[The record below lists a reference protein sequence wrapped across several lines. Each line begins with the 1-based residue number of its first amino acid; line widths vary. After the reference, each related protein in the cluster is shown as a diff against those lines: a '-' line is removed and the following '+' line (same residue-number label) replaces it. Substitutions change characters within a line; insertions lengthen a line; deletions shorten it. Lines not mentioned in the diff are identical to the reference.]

1 MIDKSAKEAAPISED
16 KQMGTYFADE
26 SMLTKDPNDKDG
38 DKIDSFAN
46 NVLDYLFNDVT
57 KFNHKILF
65 EEQILTTDKIYER
78 IDAYKKEI
86 LEEPDNVGAEQAE
99 SQNIFS
105 EIFTKDISNELVGNA
120 KKVDDDND

>member
-1 MIDKSAKEAAPISED
+1 MFLFLKNKKEKE
-16 KQMGTYFADE
+16 F
-26 SMLTKDPNDKDG
+26 L
-38 DKIDSFAN
+38 
-46 NVLDYLFNDVT
+46 
-57 KFNHKILF
+57 
-65 EEQILTTDKIYER
+65 
-78 IDAYKKEI
+78 YKKEI